1 MDKKTMPKCPYCR
14 PDHMPNG
21 VPMHITDYGN
31 PPYFAECP
39 RCGAAGPHASTVEK
53 AYEKAM
59 HRPLQKPLTV
69 EELKALPEV
78 VYIELAPFAAV
89 ESVYAGIPFRVNDIE
104 TPSIDIHVLDGCEGF
119 RLDKY
124 GKTWRCWATKPTDE
138 ERQAA
143 PWK

>member
-1 MDKKTMPKCPYCR
+1 MADYENLVKLVQGAKAAMSGKEFSCNLEREFFMAEYLYA
-14 PDHMPNG
+14 HG
-21 VPMHITDYGN
+21 V
-31 PPYFAECP
+31 
-39 RCGAAGPHASTVEK
+39 TVK
-53 AYEKAM
+53 QM
-59 HRPLQKPLTV
+59 QKPLTV

-124 GKTWRCWATKPTDE
+124 GKTWRCWAAKPTNE
-138 ERQAA
+138 ERRAA
-143 PWK
+143 PWQ

>member
-1 MDKKTMPKCPYCR
+1 MTDREKLVELIKSAKAAMRGKEFTCNLEREFYTAEYLIA
-14 PDHMPNG
+14 HG
-21 VPMHITDYGN
+21 V
-31 PPYFAECP
+31 
-39 RCGAAGPHASTVEK
+39 TVK
-53 AYEKAM
+53 QM
-59 HRPLQKPLTV
+59 QKPLTV

-104 TPSIDIHVLDGCEGF
+104 TPSIDIHVLDGFEGF

-124 GKTWRCWATKPTDE
+124 GKTWRCWAAKPTDE

-143 PWK
+143 PWE